1 MTMSTN
7 SVASGEDEL
16 GTSNTWAER
25 LQDRV
30 AEIQDRKRSSVQGRE
45 ATLRAYTHLLRHHF
59 AERQI
64 ARSVA
69 EIMPIFLRSI
79 RSGNSDEERLLALK
93 ALTLTI
99 LTSPTDAIFEE
110 ALPTLKAVCQDAEE
124 EDIKVEAIYAL
135 CVAVT
140 SGGGSSTAAEELLD
154 FFLEIVES
162 DGQSIDARDSGPVVS
177 AALQAWAYVA
187 SHMEDLTV
195 QSEPAIEA
203 FMDQLDSTDPDVQT
217 SAGSNI
223 ALLFEAARDYE
234 EETGESF
241 HMQYNQHRIMTRMA
255 EIVRDS
261 SKTVSKKGRRH
272 LRSNFSSIVT
282 SLERGK
288 GPGYSTA
295 GRLGSNPHV
304 GGSKVENEADLQEFG
319 YREKIRIHNQQVL
332 IDTWSLHVR
341 AELLKILLGGG
352 FPIHFLENPIVH
364 GILDGAEVEY
374 LSSPGKRK

>member
-7 SVASGEDEL
+7 SVSGEDDL
-16 GTSNTWAER
+16 SNTWAER

-45 ATLRAYTHLLRHHF
+45 ATLGAYNHLLRHHF
-59 AERQI
+59 AQRHLERS
-64 ARSVA
+64 AA
-69 EIMPIFLRSI
+69 ELVPIFLRDI
-79 RSGNSDEERLLALK
+79 RNGSSDEERSRALK
-93 ALTLTI
+93 AFILTL
-99 LTSPTDAIFEE
+99 LTCPSETVFEQ
-110 ALPTLKAVCQDAEE
+110 ALPILKAACYDV
-124 EDIKVEAIYAL
+124 EDENIKVEAIYAL
-135 CVAVT
+135 GVAVT
-140 SGGGSSTAAEELLD
+140 YGGGSSNAAEEMLD
-154 FFLEIVES
+154 FLLEIVES
-162 DGQSIDARDSGPVVS
+162 DGESVAAGDSGAVVT
-177 AALQAWAYVA
+177 AALQAWAFVA

-203 FMDQLDSTDPDVQT
+203 FMEQLDSSDPDVQT
-217 SAGSNI
+217 SAGVNI

-241 HMQYNQHRIMTRMA
+241 NMQYNQHRIMTRMA

-295 GRLGSNPHV
+295 GRSGPNPHV
-304 GGSKVENEADLQEFG
+304 GGSKAEEHGELREFG
-319 YREKIRIHNQQVL
+319 YRERIRIHNQFVL
-332 IDTWSLHVR
+332 IDTWSLHAR
-341 AELLKILLGGG
+341 AELLKMLLGGG
-352 FPIHFLENPIVH
+352 FGVHFLENPVVQD
-364 GILDGAEVEY
+364 ILESAQVEY
-374 LSSPGKRK
+374 VASPKTRK